1 MFEAVTRAH
10 SLTSNCALLSRLHST
25 TSRPLDLMA
34 SAKIFNSLDP
44 RTVFLEPS
52 SSTLRAR
59 AYDCFIFMRYE
70 WFSVLIQACISV
82 SYWRILIW
90 NSLRHVRHALFN
102 HVLAISTPIK
112 LVSKHGFSYTHKF
125 HAMASHRWERNLS
138 YLSIFK
144 FFTRLST
151 CKSYRYY
158 FFEFFNSF
166 SR

>member
-1 MFEAVTRAH
+1 MLWLELKPLTLTPRMHSRIFFEIVLAMFEAVTRAH

-44 RTVFLEPS
+44 RTVFLKPS

-59 AYDCFIFMRYE
+59 AHMI
-70 WFSVLIQACISV
+70 ISYSCDMNGFPYSYRLASPC

-90 NSLRHVRHALFN
+90 NSLRHVGHALFN

-112 LVSKHGFSYTHKF
+112 LISKHEFSYTHNF
-125 HAMASHRWERNLS
+125 HAIASHQ
-138 YLSIFK
+138 
-144 FFTRLST
+144 
-151 CKSYRYY
+151 
-158 FFEFFNSF
+158 
-166 SR
+166 